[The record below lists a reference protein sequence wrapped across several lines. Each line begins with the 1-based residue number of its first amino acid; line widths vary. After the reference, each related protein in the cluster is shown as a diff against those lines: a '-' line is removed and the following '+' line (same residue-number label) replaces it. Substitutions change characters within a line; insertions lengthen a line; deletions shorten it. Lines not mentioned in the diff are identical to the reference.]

1 MPGHNQIRAFYN
13 LKIEQIFYFQSLFPV
28 YNPAMPRKS
37 FVVLALILIVTT
49 LLGSSML
56 TRGHTWGDD
65 FAAYIGQA
73 QSIVRSDMDNF
84 VRRNAF
90 TVTQSSHE
98 PGHQM
103 GPAAYPWG
111 FPLLLAPVYAF
122 MGISPLGMKV
132 PGLLTYLGFL
142 LAFFLWTKTRFTP
155 IESLLAVSLFGFNPG
170 LLLALDSIGSDI
182 PFLFLSTLAILV
194 ADRYTR
200 ADDLRRR
207 QILSALTGVS
217 IFAAAFVRTQG
228 LLLLG
233 AVLLW
238 QGIRFLTWRET
249 RRQTVIEALITV
261 AGFGVLW
268 GAAAL
273 VFPGGQTSYLSLYED
288 FSMSIVYRNISLY
301 LLLFGDFFAGL
312 PGSTFIFGLFV
323 VLFFIGLV
331 ARWKDDLLVTFYA
344 GLYLLVL
351 WSWPEWQG
359 YRMIFP
365 LLPVFIYF
373 AFWGTKVLLRLER
386 GKEIAQKFVSAFLL
400 LMVAT
405 FVVQAGLNA
414 YGNLRAGR
422 EINGPFDS
430 YSMEMYDFI
439 KEQTPPKSVIVFF
452 KPRALRLMTDHD
464 ALALTE
470 CARLP
475 EGDYL
480 ALSKKVGE
488 NLQIPPEDIGE
499 CNLPLN
505 KVFENRRFVVYRVEK

>member
-1 MPGHNQIRAFYN
+1 M
-13 LKIEQIFYFQSLFPV
+13 L
-28 YNPAMPRKS
+28 RKS
-37 FVVLALILIVTT
+37 TASLALLLFVTA
-49 LLGSSML
+49 LLGTSMF

-73 QSIVRSDMDNF
+73 QSIVRGDMNGF

-98 PGHQM
+98 PDHQM

-111 FPLLLAPVYAF
+111 FPLMLTPVYAF
-122 MGISPLGMKV
+122 TGISPLGMKL
-132 PGLLTYLGFL
+132 PGLLAYLGFL
-142 LAFFLWTKTRFTP
+142 LAFFFWTKTRFTP
-155 IESLLAVSLFGFNPG
+155 TESLVAVSLFGFNPG
-170 LLLALDSIGSDI
+170 LLHALDNIGSDI
-182 PFLFLSTLAILV
+182 PFLFLSTLVILI

-200 ADDLRRR
+200 ADDPRRR
-207 QILSALTGVS
+207 QILAAWMGVT
-217 IFAAAFVRTQG
+217 IFAATFVRTQG

-238 QGIRFLTWRET
+238 QAIRFLTGRET
-249 RRQTVIEALITV
+249 RRRTVIEALITV
-261 AGFGVLW
+261 ASFGMLW

-273 VFPGGQTSYLSLYED
+273 IFPGGQTSYLSLYED

-301 LLLFGDFFAGL
+301 SLLFGDFFMGL

-323 VLFFIGLV
+323 VLFFIGLA
-331 ARWKDDLLVTFYA
+331 ARWKNDLLVMLYA

-373 AFWGTKVLLRLER
+373 AFWGIKVLLRLER
-386 GKEIAQKFVSAFLL
+386 GQAIAQKFVGAFLL

-405 FVVQAGLNA
+405 FAVKAGINA

-422 EINGPFDS
+422 EINGPFDP
-430 YSMEMYDFI
+430 YSMEMYNFI
-439 KEQTPPKSVIVFF
+439 KEQTSPESVIVFF
-452 KPRALRLMTDHD
+452 KPRALRLMTDHN

-470 CARLP
+470 CTRLP

-488 NLQIPPEDIGE
+488 NLQIPPERIKE
-499 CNLPLN
+499 CNLPLD

>member
-1 MPGHNQIRAFYN
+1 
-13 LKIEQIFYFQSLFPV
+13 
-28 YNPAMPRKS
+28 MPRKII
-37 FVVLALILIVTT
+37 VILALILFFTT
-49 LLGSSML
+49 LLGVSMF

-73 QSIVRSDMDNF
+73 RSIVRGDMNSF

-111 FPLLLAPVYAF
+111 FPLMLAPVYAF
-122 MGISPLGMKV
+122 MDISPLGMKL

-142 LAFFLWTKTRFTP
+142 LAFFYWTKTRFTP
-155 IESLLAVSLFGFNPG
+155 TESLLAVSLFGFNPG
-170 LLLALDSIGSDI
+170 LLLALNSIGSDI

-200 ADDLRRR
+200 ADDSRRKR
-207 QILSALTGVS
+207 ILAALTGIA

-238 QGIRFLTWRET
+238 QGIRFLTRREI

-261 AGFGVLW
+261 AGFGLLW

-273 VFPGGQTSYLSLYED
+273 IFPGGQTSYLSLYED

-301 LLLFGDFFAGL
+301 SLLFGDFFTGL
-312 PGSTFIFGLFV
+312 PGSMFIFGLFV

-331 ARWKDDLLVTFYA
+331 ARWKENLLVTLYA

-373 AFWGTKVLLRLER
+373 AFWGIKVLLRLER
-386 GKEIAQKFVSAFLL
+386 GRAIVQKFVNAFLL
-400 LMVAT
+400 LLMAT
-405 FVVQAGLNA
+405 FAIKSGINA
-414 YGNLRAGR
+414 YGNLCAGQ
-422 EINGPFDS
+422 EINGPFDP
-430 YSMEMYDFI
+430 YSMEMYNFI
-439 KEQTPPKSVIVFF
+439 REQTPPESVIVFF
-452 KPRALRLMTDHD
+452 KPRALRLMTNHD

-488 NLQIPPEDIGE
+488 NLQIPPENIGE
-499 CNLPLN
+499 CGLPLD

>member
-1 MPGHNQIRAFYN
+1 MPKRII
-13 LKIEQIFYFQSLFPV
+13 L
-28 YNPAMPRKS
+28 
-37 FVVLALILIVTT
+37 VLALILFVTA
-49 LLGSSML
+49 LLGAFVL

-73 QSIVRSDMDNF
+73 QSIVRGDMSSF

-103 GPAAYPWG
+103 GPVVYPWG
-111 FPLLLAPVYAF
+111 FPLMLAPVYAF
-122 MGISPLGMKV
+122 MGISPLGMKI

-142 LAFFLWTKTRFTP
+142 LAFFYWIKIRFTP
-155 IESLLAVSLFGFNPG
+155 TESLLAVSLFGFNPG
-170 LLLALDSIGSDI
+170 LLRALDSIGSDI
-182 PFLFLSTLAILV
+182 PFLFLSTLAILA

-200 ADDLRRR
+200 AGGTRHR
-207 QILSALTGVS
+207 QTLAALIGVS
-217 IFAAAFVRTQG
+217 VFAAAFVRTQG

-238 QGIRFLTWRET
+238 QGIQFLTGRET
-249 RRQTVIEALITV
+249 RHQTVIDALITV
-261 AGFGVLW
+261 AGFGLLW

-273 VFPGGQTSYLSLYED
+273 IFPGGQTSYLSLYAD
-288 FSMSIVYRNISLY
+288 FNMGIVYRNISLY
-301 LLLFGDFFAGL
+301 SLLFRDFFTEL
-312 PGSTFIFGLFV
+312 PGSTFIFGLFA

-331 ARWKDDLLVTFYA
+331 ARWKENLLVTLYA

-373 AFWGTKVLLRLER
+373 AFWGIKVLLRLGR
-386 GKEIAQKFVSAFLL
+386 GKAIVQKFVSTFLL

-405 FVVQAGLNA
+405 FAIKSGIGA
-414 YGNLRAGR
+414 YENLRGGR
-422 EINGPFDS
+422 EINGPFDP

-439 KEQTPPKSVIVFF
+439 KEQTPHESVIVFF

-488 NLQIPPEDIGE
+488 NLQISPERIGE
-499 CNLPLN
+499 CNLSLD
-505 KVFENRRFVVYRVEK
+505 KVFENRRFVVYRVMK

>member
-1 MPGHNQIRAFYN
+1 
-13 LKIEQIFYFQSLFPV
+13 
-28 YNPAMPRKS
+28 MPRKIIVILVIIL
-37 FVVLALILIVTT
+37 FVTA
-49 LLGSSML
+49 LLGTSMF

-73 QSIVRSDMDNF
+73 QSIVRGDMDRF
-84 VRRNAF
+84 VTRNTF

-111 FPLLLAPVYAF
+111 FPLMLAPVYAL
-122 MGISPLGMKV
+122 MGISPLGMKL

-142 LAFFLWTKTRFTP
+142 LAFFYWIKNRFTP
-155 IESLLAVSLFGFNPG
+155 TESLLAVSLFGFNPR

-182 PFLFLSTLAILV
+182 PFLFLSTLTLLL

-200 ADDLRRR
+200 ANDPRHRRT
-207 QILSALTGVS
+207 LAALTGVS
-217 IFAAAFVRTQG
+217 IFAATFVRTQG
-228 LLLLG
+228 FLLLG

-238 QGIRFLTWRET
+238 QGIRFLTGHET
-249 RRQTVIEALITV
+249 RRQTVTEALITM

-268 GAAAL
+268 GVVSL
-273 VFPGGQTSYLSLYED
+273 IFPGGQTSYLSLYQD
-288 FSMSIVYRNISLY
+288 FSMSIVYRNISTY
-301 LLLFGDFFAGL
+301 SLLFGDFFVAL
-312 PGSTFIFGLFV
+312 PGSTFVFGMFV
-323 VLFFIGLV
+323 VLFFIGL
-331 ARWKDDLLVTFYA
+331 AMRWKDDLLVTLYT

-373 AFWGTKVLLRLER
+373 AFWGIKVLLRLER
-386 GKEIAQKFVSAFLL
+386 GKVIAPKFVTTFLL

-405 FVVQAGLNA
+405 FAVQAGINA
-414 YGNLRAGR
+414 YGNLRNGR
-422 EINGPFDS
+422 EINGPFDP
-430 YSMEMYDFI
+430 YSLEMYDFI
-439 KEQTPPKSVIVFF
+439 REQTPPESVIVFF
-452 KPRALRLMTDHD
+452 KPRALRLMTNHD

-470 CARLP
+470 CARLS

-488 NLQIPPEDIGE
+488 NLQIPPERIGE
-499 CNLPLN
+499 CNLPLD
-505 KVFENRRFVVYRVEK
+505 KVFENRRFLVYRVEK

>member
-1 MPGHNQIRAFYN
+1 MPKKTIAI
-13 LKIEQIFYFQSLFPV
+13 LV
-28 YNPAMPRKS
+28 
-37 FVVLALILIVTT
+37 LILFVTA
-49 LLGSSML
+49 LLGTSMF

-73 QSIVRSDMDNF
+73 QSIVRGDMNNF
-84 VRRNAF
+84 VKRNAF

-111 FPLLLAPVYAF
+111 FPLMLAPVYAF
-122 MGISPLGMKV
+122 MGINPLVMKF
-132 PGLLTYLGFL
+132 PGLLSYLGFL
-142 LAFFLWTKTRFTP
+142 LAFFYWTKTRFTP
-155 IESLLAVSLFGFNPG
+155 AESLLAVSLFGFNPG
-170 LLLALDSIGSDI
+170 MLLALDSIGSDI

-194 ADRYTR
+194 ADHYTR
-200 ADDLRRR
+200 AGNTRRR
-207 QILSALTGVS
+207 RTLAVLTGVS
-217 IFAAAFVRTQG
+217 AFAAAIVRTQG

-238 QGIRFLTWRET
+238 QGIRFLTGRET
-249 RRQTVIEALITV
+249 RRQTVIDALITV
-261 AGFGVLW
+261 ASFGLLW
-268 GAAAL
+268 GAVAL
-273 VFPGGQTSYLSLYED
+273 IFPGGQTSYLSLYED
-288 FSMSIVYRNISLY
+288 FSMSIVYRNISQY
-301 LLLFGDFFAGL
+301 SLLFGDFFKGL

-331 ARWKDDLLVTFYA
+331 ARWKDDLLVTLYA

-359 YRMIFP
+359 YRMIVP

-373 AFWGTKVLLRLER
+373 AFWGIKVLLRLER
-386 GKEIAQKFVSAFLL
+386 GKFITQRFVNAFLL

-405 FVVQAGLNA
+405 FAIMSGINA
-414 YGNLRAGR
+414 YGNLRGGR
-422 EINGPFDS
+422 EINGPFDP
-430 YSMEMYDFI
+430 YSMEMYNFI

-452 KPRALRLMTDHD
+452 KPRALRLMTNHD
-464 ALALTE
+464 ALALTD

-488 NLQIPPEDIGE
+488 NLQIPPERIRE
-499 CNLPLN
+499 CNLPLD
-505 KVFENRRFVVYRVEK
+505 KVFENRRFVVFRVEN

>member
-1 MPGHNQIRAFYN
+1 
-13 LKIEQIFYFQSLFPV
+13 
-28 YNPAMPRKS
+28 MPRKIIVILVVIL
-37 FVVLALILIVTT
+37 FVTA
-49 LLGSSML
+49 LLGTSMF
-56 TRGHTWGDD
+56 THGHTWGDD

-73 QSIVRSDMDNF
+73 QSIVRGDMNSF

-111 FPLLLAPVYAF
+111 FPLMLAPVYAF
-122 MGISPLGMKV
+122 LGISPLGMKL
-132 PGLLTYLGFL
+132 PGLMSYLGFL
-142 LAFFLWTKTRFTP
+142 LAFFYWTKTRFSPT
-155 IESLLAVSLFGFNPG
+155 ESLVAVSLFGFNPG
-170 LLLALDSIGSDI
+170 LLHALDGIGSDI
-182 PFLFLSTLAILV
+182 PFLFLSTLAILI
-194 ADRYTR
+194 ADRYTCG
-200 ADDLRRR
+200 DDPRHRR
-207 QILSALTGVS
+207 IMAMLTGIS

-233 AVLLW
+233 TVLLW
-238 QGIRFLTWRET
+238 QGLRFLTGRET
-249 RRQTVIEALITV
+249 RRQTVIETLITM

-268 GAAAL
+268 GASAL
-273 VFPGGQTSYLSLYED
+273 IFPGGQTSYLSLYED
-288 FSMSIVYRNISLY
+288 FNMSIVYRNISLY
-301 LLLFGDFFAGL
+301 PLLFGDFFTGL
-312 PGSTFIFGLFV
+312 PGNTFIFGLFV

-331 ARWKDDLLVTFYA
+331 ARWKNDLLVTLYA

-373 AFWGTKVLLRLER
+373 AFWGIKVLLRLER
-386 GKEIAQKFVSAFLL
+386 GKAIAQKFVSAFLL

-405 FVVQAGLNA
+405 FAVRAGLNA

-422 EINGPFDS
+422 EINGPFDP
-430 YSMEMYDFI
+430 YSMEMYNFI
-439 KEQTPPKSVIVFF
+439 KEQTPPESVIVFF

-470 CARLP
+470 CARMP

-488 NLQIPPEDIGE
+488 NLQIPPERIKE
-499 CNLPLN
+499 CNLPLD
-505 KVFENRRFVVYRVEK
+505 KVFENRRFLVYRLVK

>member
-1 MPGHNQIRAFYN
+1 
-13 LKIEQIFYFQSLFPV
+13 
-28 YNPAMPRKS
+28 MPRKIIVILVVIL
-37 FVVLALILIVTT
+37 FVTA
-49 LLGSSML
+49 LLGTSMF
-56 TRGHTWGDD
+56 THGHTWGDD

-73 QSIVRSDMDNF
+73 QSIVRGDMNSF

-111 FPLLLAPVYAF
+111 FPLMLAPVYAF
-122 MGISPLGMKV
+122 LGISPLGMKL
-132 PGLLTYLGFL
+132 PGLMSYLGFL
-142 LAFFLWTKTRFTP
+142 LAFFYWTKTRFSPT
-155 IESLLAVSLFGFNPG
+155 ESLVAVSLFGFNPG
-170 LLLALDSIGSDI
+170 LLHALDGIGSDI
-182 PFLFLSTLAILV
+182 PFLFLSTLAILI
-194 ADRYTR
+194 ADRYTCG
-200 ADDLRRR
+200 DDPRHRR
-207 QILSALTGVS
+207 IMAMLTGIS

-233 AVLLW
+233 TVLLW
-238 QGIRFLTWRET
+238 QGLRFLTGRET
-249 RRQTVIEALITV
+249 RRQTVIETLITM

-268 GAAAL
+268 GASAL
-273 VFPGGQTSYLSLYED
+273 IFPGGQTSYLSLYED
-288 FSMSIVYRNISLY
+288 FNMSIVYRNISLY
-301 LLLFGDFFAGL
+301 PLLFGDFFTGL
-312 PGSTFIFGLFV
+312 PGNTFIFGLFV

-331 ARWKDDLLVTFYA
+331 ARWKNDLLVTLYA

-373 AFWGTKVLLRLER
+373 AFWGIKVLLRLER
-386 GKEIAQKFVSAFLL
+386 GKAIAQKFVSAFLL

-405 FVVQAGLNA
+405 FAVRAGLNA

-422 EINGPFDS
+422 EINGPFDP
-430 YSMEMYDFI
+430 YSMEMYNFI
-439 KEQTPPKSVIVFF
+439 KERTPPESVIVFF

-470 CARLP
+470 CARMP

-488 NLQIPPEDIGE
+488 NLQIPPERIKE
-499 CNLPLN
+499 CNLPLD
-505 KVFENRRFVVYRVEK
+505 KVFENRRFLVYRLVK